1 MAFPKDTLLE
11 NFSDGKKPTQA
22 QWHQLVDQIRPYNS
36 SAQRNSIINNYKDT
50 LVSGATVNEQIMT
63 NIITQCAIARPF
75 ATDYDALKTKFTTGT
90 KPTGADFKTLIDA
103 LNYTQLPCV
112 VRFHGTCEFD
122 NATAAEY
129 FGHVLGI
136 HVEASISPNAESGS
150 KVIMLSATSSS
161 GGWAPLDSTSLG
173 TQTPVLGAWLSDVL
187 FSTVTIHVVLA
198 STTQSQK
205 VKSADLFLYMSKT
218 ANGANRISIIE
229 GLKATQK
236 DANGLVATRPNV
248 QFTRAN
254 YADILGQNA
263 YLFCLATLYTE

>member
-36 SAQRNSIINNYKDT
+36 SAQRNAIINNYKDT

-63 NIITQCAIARPF
+63 DIITQCAIARPF

-112 VRFHGTCEFD
+112 VRFYGRCAFN

-129 FGHVLGI
+129 RGHVLGI
-136 HVEASISPNAESGS
+136 VIEANISPNAKSGPKLITHS
-150 KVIMLSATSSS
+150 TY
-161 GGWAPLDSTSLG
+161 GGSWSPLDSTSLG
-173 TQTPVLGAWLSDVL
+173 NTQFLNGSWLSDVL
-187 FSTVTIHVVLA
+187 FSTFTIRVILA

-205 VKSADLFLYMSKT
+205 VQAADLFVYMSKT

-229 GLKATQK
+229 GIRATQK
-236 DANGLVATRPNV
+236 DANGLFATMQNV

-254 YADILGQNA
+254 YADVLGQNA
-263 YLFCLATLYTE
+263 YLFCLATLYTA

>member
-1 MAFPKDTLLE
+1 MYFSLAKYNKD
-11 NFSDGKKPTQA
+11 
-22 QWHQLVDQIRPYNS
+22 I
-36 SAQRNSIINNYKDT
+36 

-75 ATDYDALKTKFTTGT
+75 ATDYNELKTKFTTGT
-90 KPTGADFKTLIDA
+90 KPTGEDFKTLIDA

-112 VRFHGTCEFD
+112 VRFHGTCKFD

-136 HVEASISPNAESGS
+136 YIEANISPNAESGP
-150 KVIMLSATSSS
+150 KVIMNSATSSS
-161 GGWAPLDSTSLG
+161 GGWVQLDSTSLG
-173 TQTPVLGAWLSDVL
+173 TRTPARHAWLSDVL
-187 FSTVTIHVVLA
+187 FSTVTIHVLLA

-205 VKSADLFLYMSKT
+205 VKSVELFLYMSKT
-218 ANGANRISIIE
+218 ADGANRISIIE
-229 GLKATQK
+229 GLKTAQK
-236 DANGLVATRPNV
+236 DANGLVATMPNV

-254 YADILGQNA
+254 YADILGQKA